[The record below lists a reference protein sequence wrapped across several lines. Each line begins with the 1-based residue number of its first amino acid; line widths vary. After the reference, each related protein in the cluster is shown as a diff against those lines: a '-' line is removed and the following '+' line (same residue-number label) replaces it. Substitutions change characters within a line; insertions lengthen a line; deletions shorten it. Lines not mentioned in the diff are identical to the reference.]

1 MNDETTSTASST
13 QNDNAARIARERRE
27 RWVSGRAARMLLCL
41 SGVSFMI
48 MLDSN
53 IVAVSLPA
61 IARNLNAAFSDIEWV
76 ISAYVLTFA
85 ALLMPAGALAD
96 RFGRRR
102 MLILGLV
109 TFTVAS
115 FLCGLAPSSLILNA
129 SRALQ
134 GVGAAVQLSAAL
146 AALGHAF
153 RGASRAKAFAFWGT
167 VIGVAVA
174 VGPLVGGVITTAL
187 GWRWAFLVNVPV
199 GVALIAL
206 AVTSVDESNDPDTQ
220 RLDVPGM
227 ILFGTGLF
235 ALVWALIDANADGWT
250 SRPTIMKLATASLL
264 FGLYVV
270 AELVQQRPMVDFA
283 LFRKRTFLGSSFA
296 MLGFAS
302 SAQVMMTYLPL
313 YLQNNFALSPAMAGI
328 SMLPFALPLFF
339 FPRIAAALATR
350 ISGRALLTTG
360 LVIVMAGNLVTA
372 LMVNTHLQI
381 EVVAIGMFVTG
392 CGAGMLNGETAKVS
406 MSVIPPE
413 RGGMASG
420 ISGTLRFVG
429 LVTGITGL
437 GTILTNG
444 TQLHFVKAA
453 SAAGLT
459 NIVDGSSTA
468 MVSRIVA
475 GDVAGLVAGMPE
487 NAHEKILDIARLSFA
502 SGFASVLLVATGI
515 AAVAALLTLLLVSS
529 KDTSPLPLH
538 PAPTTKS
545 PATFD

>member
-1 MNDETTSTASST
+1 M
-13 QNDNAARIARERRE
+13 
-27 RWVSGRAARMLLCL
+27 
-41 SGVSFMI
+41 
-48 MLDSN
+48 
-53 IVAVSLPA
+53 
-61 IARNLNAAFSDIEWV
+61 
-76 ISAYVLTFA
+76 
-85 ALLMPAGALAD
+85 
-96 RFGRRR
+96 
-102 MLILGLV
+102 
-109 TFTVAS
+109 
-115 FLCGLAPSSLILNA
+115 
-129 SRALQ
+129 
-134 GVGAAVQLSAAL
+134 
-146 AALGHAF
+146 
-153 RGASRAKAFAFWGT
+153 
-167 VIGVAVA
+167 
-174 VGPLVGGVITTAL
+174 
-187 GWRWAFLVNVPV
+187 
-199 GVALIAL
+199 ALIAL

-250 SRPTIMKLATASLL
+250 SRPNIMKLATASLL

-372 LMVNTHLQI
+372 LMVNTHLPI

-459 NIVDGSSTA
+459 NIMNGSSTA

-529 KDTSPLPLH
+529 KETSPLPVH